1 MPLGIVSSLLH
12 LFVSI
17 YTFYVVFKVSD
28 KIKANYK
35 FDKDFFDKNVVMIHL
50 PKELLVESKSINF
63 DRINENKFKDTITY
77 FCVVLTNHFDRDTLN
92 CFYQNINSLI
102 VKDNI
107 DSLDDLLNLTDT
119 LGIYYNQDNSI
130 KLYKKNK
137 RATLYHELF
146 HMASSYVDNNNM
158 FSGFSYSNQNDD
170 SKDFGDGLNEGYT
183 DLLTKRYF
191 GNVEVFESDYDFEI
205 LIASFIE
212 EIVGKDVMEKLYL
225 TADFQGLMGILKRY
239 AYEDEIRIFIKD
251 LDFVLKYNDEDKLNK
266 KNIKILNEVIKNIS
280 EFLVR
285 TNYRKV
291 SMMDVSDDVKKR
303 LINSFNRKIDKHP
316 GLLLSLDGAN
326 KIIEKEIERNK
337 LINGYYS
344 R

>member
-1 MPLGIVSSLLH
+1 MMPLGIVSSLLH

-28 KIKANYK
+28 KIKTNYK

-146 HMASSYVDNNNM
+146 HMASSYVNNNNM
-158 FSGFSYSNQNDD
+158 FSGFSYSNQNND
-170 SKDFGDGLNEGYT
+170 SRDFGDGLNEGYT

-225 TADFQGLMGILKRY
+225 TADFQGL
-239 AYEDEIRIFIKD
+239 
-251 LDFVLKYNDEDKLNK
+251 NDEDKLNK

>member
-1 MPLGIVSSLLH
+1 MSLGIVSSLLH

-28 KIKANYK
+28 KIKTNYR

-107 DSLDDLLNLTDT
+107 DSLDDLFNLTDT

-158 FSGFSYSNQNDD
+158 FSGFSFSKKNDD

-212 EIVGKDVMEKLYL
+212 EIVEKDVMEKLYL
-225 TADFQGLMGILKRY
+225 TADFQRLMGILKKY

-251 LDFVLKYNDEDKLNK
+251 LDFVLKYNDENKLNQMRKNTELLAK
-266 KNIKILNEVIKNIS
+266 KNSTMDICRTIL
-280 EFLVR
+280 
-285 TNYRKV
+285 
-291 SMMDVSDDVKKR
+291 
-303 LINSFNRKIDKHP
+303 P
-316 GLLLSLDGAN
+316 Q
-326 KIIEKEIERNK
+326 
-337 LINGYYS
+337 
-344 R
+344 

>member
-1 MPLGIVSSLLH
+1 
-12 LFVSI
+12 
-17 YTFYVVFKVSD
+17 
-28 KIKANYK
+28 
-35 FDKDFFDKNVVMIHL
+35 
-50 PKELLVESKSINF
+50 
-63 DRINENKFKDTITY
+63 
-77 FCVVLTNHFDRDTLN
+77 
-92 CFYQNINSLI
+92 
-102 VKDNI
+102 
-107 DSLDDLLNLTDT
+107 
-119 LGIYYNQDNSI
+119 
-130 KLYKKNK
+130 
-137 RATLYHELF
+137 
-146 HMASSYVDNNNM
+146 M

-212 EIVGKDVMEKLYL
+212 EIVEKDVMEKLYL

-251 LDFVLKYNDEDKLNK
+251 LDFVLKYNDENKLNK